1 LFDCCRYIEQMG
13 LEHTGGN
20 IMEFSEFATQKL
32 LQETGQS
39 EHLTDREKHLIGL
52 AVTATRGCIAC
63 TGGRLKRA
71 LEAGLSYEALVAGI
85 DLAAAVNAGVT
96 VAIATQGAERNG
108 VVKPELVCAD
118 EACTVGLPRS

>member
-1 LFDCCRYIEQMG
+1 
-13 LEHTGGN
+13 
-20 IMEFSEFATQKL
+20 MEFSEFATQKL

-85 DLAAAVNAGVT
+85 DLAAVNAGVT